1 MGYNR
6 LRPFSLCLFA
16 KIVLPLQQSLQNN
29 TMRKIFILCSA
40 LFSFSLF
47 AQQSLD
53 SIEVSAT
60 RLPVKVYESGKSI
73 TIISQNQIQQLPV
86 TTIDELFQYVG
97 GININSRGGF
107 GVQADIGMRG
117 STYSQVLVLVDNQRI
132 NDPLTGHYNN
142 NVPVPMS
149 EIERVEVIRG
159 SAAASFGADAVGGII
174 HIKTK
179 AYEALNNTDRY
190 TSTTGNVGFGAN
202 NLTSTDLQIQQQFK
216 KFGFTASMR
225 SAASDGEEFVNPNF
239 TNYQRGDS
247 LNNTQFDLKTYS
259 AAANYRSKKLKA
271 YARVGVDARDFSAK
285 YFYTLSSF
293 DESTESTGAQWL
305 QSAVSYD
312 SDAGKTE
319 LTASYK
325 KSTDEFIFNPNPLV
339 ASINNHE
346 MQRVNATLSHQFRFK
361 GINLNTGIQ
370 TDWQDITSNDRGDHK
385 RLSNAAFI
393 LASKKIKKLSL
404 NGGLRLEQS
413 EQIGLQFIPQI
424 NAAYRNG
431 ALVFRSSI
439 GRAIRQGDFTEQ
451 FNNNNTPLVSAG
463 RSVGNPDLLPESSWN
478 YDLGVDAFL
487 GDLILSNTIFGR
499 NSKDLIDFALTSGSD
514 ITNLTNLADTFNY
527 LYAQNISEAFTWG
540 NEFSLQYAK
549 KFGAN
554 KLSVRVNYTFLQTNS
569 PDSITSKYISNHP
582 THNLNGA
589 INYAFYGFDVNVGG
603 SLITRNAEDF
613 PSADASIPTDYVV
626 LNTRVS
632 YTTDLMPL
640 SVYIDVRNVLDTQYQ
655 EILGARMPGR
665 WIIGGLKWNIRHNKV
680 ELPRRY

>member
-1 MGYNR
+1 
-6 LRPFSLCLFA
+6 
-16 KIVLPLQQSLQNN
+16 
-29 TMRKIFILCSA
+29 MRKITILFSA
-40 LFSFSLF
+40 LFSLSLV
-47 AQQSLD
+47 AQQPLD
-53 SIEVSAT
+53 SVQVSAT
-60 RLPVKVYESGKSI
+60 RLPVKLYESGKNV
-73 TIISQNQIQQLPV
+73 TIISQKQIQQLPV
-86 TTIDELFQYVG
+86 TTIDELLQYVG

-149 EIERVEVIRG
+149 EIQRVEVIRG

-179 AYEALNNTDRY
+179 AYEALNNNQVY
-190 TSTTGNVGFGAN
+190 TSTTGNIGYGAN

-225 SAASDGEEFVNPNF
+225 SAASAGEEFVNPNF
-239 TNYQRGDS
+239 TNFQRGDS
-247 LNNTQFDLKTYS
+247 LNNTQFDHKTYS
-259 AAANYRSKKLKA
+259 AAANYRSKRLKA
-271 YARVGVDARDFSAK
+271 YARAGADVRDFNAK

-305 QSAVSYD
+305 QSAISYD
-312 SDAGKTE
+312 TDAGKTE

-325 KSTDEFIFNPNPLV
+325 KSTDEFIFNPLFPTNF
-339 ASINNHE
+339 HE

-361 GINLNTGIQ
+361 EINLNTGIQ
-370 TDWQDITSNDRGDHK
+370 TDWQDITSNDRGDHR
-385 RLSNAAFI
+385 RLSNAAFV
-393 LASKKIKKLSL
+393 LASKNIKKLSL

-413 EQIGLQFIPQI
+413 EQIGLQLIPQI
-424 NAAYRNG
+424 NAAYRDR

-451 FNNNNTPLVSAG
+451 FNNNNTPLVGAG

-487 GDLILSNTIFGR
+487 GDFKLSNTIFGR
-499 NSKDLIDFALTSGSD
+499 NSTDLIDFALTSGSE

-527 LYAQNISEAFTWG
+527 LYAHNISEAFTWG

-549 KFGAN
+549 KFGAT
-554 KLSVRVNYTFLQTNS
+554 KLSAHVNYTFLQTNS

-613 PSADASIPTDYVV
+613 PSADASIPSDYAM

-632 YTTDLMPL
+632 YTTDLIPL
-640 SVYIDVRNVLDTQYQ
+640 SVYIDVRNVLDMQYQ

-680 ELPRRY
+680 ELPRMY